1 MAVFLGF
8 GAGGDAAEQDY
19 SYPATETDGINTST
33 SRQQAECQR
42 MCELSFLPLRPGALE
57 DAEVTE
63 FIEQGII
70 NGVGEAVLMRAK
82 HTSYLMR
89 GLNGLGP
96 GFISLDASR
105 PWMIYWILHSLDLL
119 DQFPEGEMVDRI
131 LETVLSCQDPERGG
145 FGGGPQ
151 QLPHGAPMYASVL
164 ALLLIGTPEAYTGVD
179 RPALYRFF
187 MSLKHASGG
196 FRMHDDGEVDARG
209 TYTVI
214 AVASLLNMLT
224 EELTEGV
231 ADFAVRC
238 QTYEGGFG
246 GEPWNE
252 AHGGYTFCAFAS
264 LVILGACERA
274 DLEGLRRWL
283 CARQMRAEGGF
294 QGRTNKL
301 VDGCYSFWQGGAVA
315 LLDYVTAGRH
325 TEVRRRDNLGRLV
338 LTTLTETAATTTTTT
353 TPPLQHPRR
362 TANGAVSSSS
372 SSSSPA
378 SARKEH
384 GGDVN
389 AGNPSPPPGGEPPPS
404 ADEGG
409 QEHPDSGTSPPPSSA
424 AASAAAP
431 PPGEGGAGGHG
442 GGGGAEEVEGDTV
455 EVGGRLGGDLVEDG
469 DGLIF
474 ARRKLQEYVLMCSQQ
489 SNGGLRDKPGKP
501 RDFYHTCYTLSG
513 LSVAQHCLSET
524 PTVVGN
530 SSNLLRRT
538 NPVYNIPEDK
548 VSGAIRF
555 FAGLPSDHESLMA
568 AKERA
573 S

>member
-1 MAVFLGF
+1 
-8 GAGGDAAEQDY
+8 
-19 SYPATETDGINTST
+19 
-33 SRQQAECQR
+33 
-42 MCELSFLPLRPGALE
+42 
-57 DAEVTE
+57 
-63 FIEQGII
+63 
-70 NGVGEAVLMRAK
+70 MRAK

-119 DQFPEGEMVDRI
+119 DHLPEEAMLDRI
-131 LETVLSCQDPERGG
+131 QQTVLSCQDVENGG

-164 ALLLIGTPEAYTGVD
+164 ALLLIGTPEAYNGID

-214 AVASLLNMLT
+214 AVASLLNLLT
-224 EELTEGV
+224 DELTEGV
-231 ADFAVRC
+231 ADFAARC

-264 LVILGACERA
+264 LVILGAFERA

-325 TEVRRRDNLGRLV
+325 SEVSRRDETGRLI
-338 LTTLTETAATTTTTT
+338 TTNIATPPPTAATTPPQEPKRTSNGSIITTTT
-353 TPPLQHPRR
+353 TP
-362 TANGAVSSSS
+362 
-372 SSSSPA
+372 SSPT
-378 SARKEH
+378 SSPKRRED
-384 GGDVN
+384 GVN
-389 AGNPSPPPGGEPPPS
+389 VNVKATPSSPKV
-404 ADEGG
+404 EGG
-409 QEHPDSGTSPPPSSA
+409 SGLGRENPYSGAPRPPPPSSPSSPSSPA
-424 AASAAAP
+424 AAAADKVEVAAA
-431 PPGEGGAGGHG
+431 EAGGARGRS
-442 GGGGAEEVEGDTV
+442 GAGLEWMDMGSDTV

-469 DGLIF
+469 DGLVF
-474 ARRKLQEYVLMCSQQ
+474 TRRKLQEYVLMCSQQ
-489 SNGGLRDKPGKP
+489 SDGGLRDKPGKP

-513 LSVAQHCLSET
+513 LSVAQHCLSQS
-524 PTVVGN
+524 PVVVGN

-538 NPVYNIPEDK
+538 NPVYNIAEDK
-548 VSGAIRF
+548 VSRAIAF
-555 FAGLPSDHESLMA
+555 FGGLTCDHASFVA
-568 AKERA
+568 AKKPA

>member
-8 GAGGDAAEQDY
+8 PGGEEGEEAY
-19 SYPATETDGINTST
+19 SYPTTETDGVSTST
-33 SRQQAECQR
+33 SRQQSECER

-57 DAEVTE
+57 DAELKE
-63 FIEQGII
+63 CMEQGI
-70 NGVGEAVLMRAK
+70 VDTRREAVLMRAK
-82 HTSYLMR
+82 HKAYLER
-89 GLNGLGP
+89 GLSGLGP
-96 GFISLDASR
+96 GFVSLDASR
-105 PWMIYWILHSLDLL
+105 PWMVYWILHSLDLL
-119 DQFPEGEMVDRI
+119 DHFPEEAMSQRI
-131 LETVLSCQDPERGG
+131 LLTVSSCQARTISDLITGG

-151 QLPHGAPMYASVL
+151 QLPHCAPMYASVL
-164 ALLLIGTPEAYTGVD
+164 SLLLIGTPEAYTTID

-224 EELTEGV
+224 PELSEGV

-264 LVILGACERA
+264 LVILGACEKA

-315 LLDYVTAGRH
+315 LLDYVTSGRQS
-325 TEVRRRDNLGRLV
+325 EVSHRDPSGRLLV
-338 LTTLTETAATTTTTT
+338 TTTT
-353 TPPLQHPRR
+353 
-362 TANGAVSSSS
+362 A
-372 SSSSPA
+372 
-378 SARKEH
+378 
-384 GGDVN
+384 
-389 AGNPSPPPGGEPPPS
+389 PSPQQQQQQRRNTNGHAAARTEGVDLSHPPI
-404 ADEGG
+404 DEGDRDKT
-409 QEHPDSGTSPPPSSA
+409 HSGA
-424 AASAAAP
+424 AAAAAVAAAAARDA
-431 PPGEGGAGGHG
+431 GIVGGSGRSAGKTLE
-442 GGGGAEEVEGDTV
+442 GGGAWDGLAEEEVESM
-455 EVGGRLGGDLVEDG
+455 EVVAQDRFGGVDG
-469 DGLIF
+469 DGLTF
-474 ARRKLQEYVLMCSQQ
+474 ARKRLQEYVLMCSQQ
-489 SNGGLRDKPGKP
+489 PDGGLRDKPGKA

-513 LSVAQHCLSET
+513 LSVAQHCLSDS

-530 SSNLLRRT
+530 SSNLLRPT
-538 NPVYNIPEDK
+538 NPVYNIAEDK
-548 VSGAIRF
+548 VSRAISYF
-555 FAGLPSDHESLMA
+555 ITLPSDHA
-568 AKERA
+568 ALLEAAIKRA
-573 S
+573 A